1 MHSLGYIYTRG
12 SWYDSPDQKCDWC
25 DWCDLWLAFNF
36 GPWFFFVIDVIGVIN
51 VISVIGVIDVID
63 VIQLSQNMIWRS
75 QFHVFLYFLSSLV
88 FFCFSTPE
96 NFHPLKLWKS
106 SDNAF
111 LYRKLCISCSISDQK
126 LHILCFFLYF
136 IFYTQKFRWMKEMF
150 VF

>member
-1 MHSLGYIYTRG
+1 MHFMNNFWSETTLFIKNMICIISY
-12 SWYDSPDQKCDWC
+12 QK
-25 DWCDLWLAFNF
+25 LH
-36 GPWFFFVIDVIGVIN
+36 FF
-51 VISVIGVIDVID
+51 SK
-63 VIQLSQNMIWRS
+63 NMIWRT

-136 IFYTQKFRWMKEMF
+136 FLHPKISLNERDVCFLTDLFFCRVNRNRTATKYHILFTVNKK
-150 VF
+150 VLTHLDS